1 MISKGGIIMNLVF
14 KVTQRQKDVIID
26 PIIRNIKE
34 ESGSVGQTIKLADD
48 YLTVQRQVMHITKEF
63 ERVNVN
69 LSRFIKNVAHHYS
82 KYVVY
87 EMFINQR
94 FLTSDPWSKDD
105 EVFEEGQ
112 LISLTFLGVEDYMT
126 PWESDTV

>member
-1 MISKGGIIMNLVF
+1 MDLVF
-14 KVTQRQKDVIID
+14 KVTQRQKDMIID

-48 YLTVQRQVMHITKEF
+48 YLTVQKKVMHITREF
-63 ERVNVN
+63 ERTNVN
-69 LSRFIKNVAHHYS
+69 LSRFITNVAYYYP

-87 EMFINQR
+87 EMFINQK
-94 FLTSDPWSKDD
+94 FLTSDSWVKDD
-105 EVFEEGQ
+105 DDSFEEGQ
-112 LISLTFLGVEDYMT
+112 LIDLTFLGVEDYIT

>member
-1 MISKGGIIMNLVF
+1 MDLVF
-14 KVTQRQKDVIID
+14 KVTQRQKDMIID

-48 YLTVQRQVMHITKEF
+48 YLTVQKKVMHITREF
-63 ERVNVN
+63 ERTNVN
-69 LSRFIKNVAHHYS
+69 LSRFITNVAYYYP

-87 EMFINQR
+87 EMFINQK
-94 FLTSDPWSKDD
+94 FLTSDSWVKDD
-105 EVFEEGQ
+105 DDSFEEGQ
-112 LISLTFLGVEDYMT
+112 LIDLTFLGVEDYLT